1 MNHDKVK
8 ARDSRTPAFE
18 NSAMP
23 DQDGPGWSAS
33 DVEQL
38 LRDSQHLRG
47 LQWDERE
54 DAAQAAAIRLW
65 LKPPC
70 GDPRKRLAYARRV
83 LRHCASD
90 RRRQR
95 LHEQLL
101 DEVTESQARPLRS
114 HVRAELEHESKDVE
128 GRLDAFR
135 TRLTGLLVRV
145 CDAVILHEVKLKP
158 AACAL
163 RMQPCHVKSCRDAVY
178 RRARNFG
185 ANWTP
190 WQC

>member
-1 MNHDKVK
+1 MDHDKVK
-8 ARDSRTPAFE
+8 ARDSCTPAFGD
-18 NSAMP
+18 SARRN
-23 DQDGPGWSAS
+23 QDDPAWSTS

-47 LQWDERE
+47 LHWDERE

-70 GDPRKRLAYARRV
+70 GDPRKRRAYLRCV

-95 LHEQLL
+95 LHEQPL
-101 DEVTESQARPLRS
+101 DEATESQARPLRS
-114 HVRAELEHESKDVE
+114 HVRAELEHEGNDVE

-135 TRLTGLLVRV
+135 RRLTGLQVRV
-145 CDAVILHEVKLKP
+145 CDAVILHEVNLKP